1 MTVYKATDPTDE
13 IDLKFSE
20 ILNFT
25 GCPVPITRIGNG
37 VYMFG
42 NRRIKATMQGGRL
55 VIRVGGGFM
64 VVEEFVQTYGQQEY
78 LKMQSL
84 ANKDKKSRQQSLRK
98 GFSTE

>member
-1 MTVYKATDPTDE
+1 MNTKLAGNRGVTPKHTTPPLKKHTVYKPTDPTDE

-25 GCPVPITRIGNG
+25 DCPVPITRIGNG
-37 VYMFG
+37 VYLFG

-64 VVEEFVQTYGQQEY
+64 VVE
-78 LKMQSL
+78 
-84 ANKDKKSRQQSLRK
+84 
-98 GFSTE
+98 

>member
-1 MTVYKATDPTDE
+1 MDPSDE
-13 IDLKFSE
+13 IDTKLSE

-42 NRRIKATMQGGRL
+42 NRRITATMKGGRL

-64 VVEEFVQTYGQQEY
+64 VV
-78 LKMQSL
+78 
-84 ANKDKKSRQQSLRK
+84 
-98 GFSTE
+98 